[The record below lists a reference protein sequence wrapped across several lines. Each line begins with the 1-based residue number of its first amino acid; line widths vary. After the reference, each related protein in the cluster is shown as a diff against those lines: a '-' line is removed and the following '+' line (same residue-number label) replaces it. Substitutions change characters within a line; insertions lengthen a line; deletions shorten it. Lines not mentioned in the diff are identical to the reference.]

1 MVDNRSVANDKR
13 YQSIDYINNE
23 IESHRNKNK
32 LFKVVLPQ
40 IESTFSIRNNIP
52 YIIHR
57 KNSHK
62 ENDHER

>member
-1 MVDNRSVANDKR
+1 MIDNRSVANDKR

-40 IESTFSIRNNIP
+40 IESTFSIKNNI
-52 YIIHR
+52 
-57 KNSHK
+57 S
-62 ENDHER
+62 